1 MTTARVGGM
10 FLEGAGT
17 SSRSITLYLPLE
29 FLGCLILGLLRLTQN
44 ALSYLVEVV
53 GDDAQAGVTCI
64 AMITFVRTAVKPV
77 VFETVD
83 I

>member
-1 MTTARVGGM
+1 VPFPNPKQPIDFAV
-10 FLEGAGT
+10 E
-17 SSRSITLYLPLE
+17 PL
-29 FLGCLILGLLRLTQN
+29 FFGLLRLTQN
-44 ALSYLVEVV
+44 AFSYLVEVV